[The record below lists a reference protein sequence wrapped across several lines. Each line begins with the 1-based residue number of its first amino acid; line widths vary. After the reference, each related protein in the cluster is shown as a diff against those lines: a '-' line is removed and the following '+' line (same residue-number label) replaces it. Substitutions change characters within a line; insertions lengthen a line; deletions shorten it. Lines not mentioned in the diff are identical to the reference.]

1 MRKIL
6 IHQDY
11 GLGWSTYLGS
21 SNYEIRKFVLEYQ
34 PLIEVIERINAFNEK
49 VDDLEYE
56 METLGEEEVLRRIE
70 ELGKQEVLNDN
81 HPVVIQFKKDMKE
94 KFGEDVYGDPW
105 GNLIIE
111 EVRGAVK
118 IKNYDGYEEIEE
130 YSQDWA

>member
-34 PLIEVIERINAFNEK
+34 PLIEAIERIDAFNEQ

-56 METLGEEEVLRRIE
+56 METLGEDEILRKIE
-70 ELGKQEVLNDN
+70 ELGKQEVLGNN
-81 HPVVIQFKKDMKE
+81 HPAVIQFKKDMKE
-94 KFGEDVYGDPW
+94 KFDEDIYYKSWDRLSVK
-105 GNLIIE
+105 
-111 EVRGAVK
+111 EVRYAVK
-118 IKNYDGYEEIEE
+118 ISNYDGYESIKECSE
-130 YSQDWA
+130 DWV